1 MKFNLVITFYHSH
14 DQNDFLFVDV
24 SQVSLSDKNI
34 RIYAYFPL
42 YLRYNLY
49 KIILLPGI
57 NNAVFV
63 QHLLQYITIVS
74 TTCAWYVP
82 WYFETIVQPCHT
94 MINNNWSRSRWSSMY
109 KYPLFC
115 SHPMFQYIIQLYY
128 FVKLYHK
135 TRRR

>member
-24 SQVSLSDKNI
+24 SQVSLSEKKI

-74 TTCAWYVP
+74 TTCA
-82 WYFETIVQPCHT
+82 
-94 MINNNWSRSRWSSMY
+94 
-109 KYPLFC
+109 
-115 SHPMFQYIIQLYY
+115 
-128 FVKLYHK
+128 
-135 TRRR
+135 